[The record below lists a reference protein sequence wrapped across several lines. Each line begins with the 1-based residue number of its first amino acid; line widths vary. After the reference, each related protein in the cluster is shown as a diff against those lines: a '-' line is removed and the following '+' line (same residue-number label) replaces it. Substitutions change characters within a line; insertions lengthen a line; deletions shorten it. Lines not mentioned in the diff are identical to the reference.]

1 MFQKGEKDKGGG
13 EAREGEAGGGEAGVR
28 GYRKNRT
35 SGGEVRKGGELKHV
49 EEKERS
55 L

>member
-13 EAREGEAGGGEAGVR
+13 ETGGGEAGGGEAGGGEAGVR

-35 SGGEVRKGGELKHV
+35 KGERLGRVGHG
-49 EEKERS
+49 S
-55 L
+55 M